1 MNDRCTFGAADPDD
15 VTASNIAR
23 ELTESGMFATTIEC
37 RNGSLAVVI
46 ARPDELI
53 VSAGSP
59 SALSAGLSVLR
70 ETFGEGL
77 GEISALNGLSAV
89 VEVPPGTIDDD
100 FLRNT
105 IPSLQGQGFSIDLNY
120 LEPAQPNNG
129 FRPGDDP
136 VESAAAPMGSGGR
149 GRVLV
154 VDSPSQR
161 ERLPYGT

>member
-1 MNDRCTFGAADPDD
+1 M
-15 VTASNIAR
+15 
-23 ELTESGMFATTIEC
+23 
-37 RNGSLAVVI
+37 VI

-59 SALSAGLSVLR
+59 SALTAGLSVLR

-77 GEISALNGLSAV
+77 GGISALNELSAV
-89 VEVPPGTIDDD
+89 VEVPPGTVDDD
-100 FLRNT
+100 FLGDI
-105 IPSLQGQGFSIDLNY
+105 IPSLQGEGFSVDLNY

-129 FRPGDDP
+129 FVRATIRSSRRRADGR
-136 VESAAAPMGSGGR
+136 GGQ

-161 ERLPYGT
+161 GAHPCRV